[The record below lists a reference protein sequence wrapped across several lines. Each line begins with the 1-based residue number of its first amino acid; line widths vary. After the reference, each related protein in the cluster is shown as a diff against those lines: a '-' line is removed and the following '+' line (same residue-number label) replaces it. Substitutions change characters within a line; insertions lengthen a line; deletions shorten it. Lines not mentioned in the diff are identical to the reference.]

1 MKDDH
6 GLEETVDALER
17 LMPRVL
23 RRLFFDL
30 SEDSPLWDLPV
41 PQLRLMGMLSHRD
54 NRRMSEVA
62 ECLGVA
68 MSTATQVA
76 DRLEARGW
84 VRRAPDPEDRRVVL
98 LALTEEGRRLT
109 AERREAR
116 RRRLRRTLA
125 QLDDGE
131 RC

>member
-1 MKDDH
+1 MKQNDE
-6 GLEETVDALER
+6 LEESVEALER
-17 LMPRVL
+17 LLPRVM

-30 SEDSPLWDLPV
+30 TEHSPLWDLPV

-62 ECLGVA
+62 DCLGVA
-68 MSTATQVA
+68 VSTATQVA

-84 VRRAPDPEDRRVVL
+84 VRRGPDPEDRRVVL
-98 LALTEEGRRLT
+98 LCLTEEGRRLM

-116 RRRLRRTLA
+116 R
-125 QLDDGE
+125 
-131 RC
+131 